1 MSKGQICGICKS
13 IYVEYCIIRLPANW
27 KRQKYF
33 EFGMFGKCL
42 FWMPEYI

>member
-33 EFGMFGKCL
+33 EFGVWQVFIL
-42 FWMPEYI
+42 DAEYI